1 MQQPSNYDELALSYN
16 PNLRPEQF
24 GAVSLRSV
32 VEDMQGHLNRQH
44 REASNM
50 SAIVSALDMH
60 MKSTDF
66 SAKTNGF
73 DRMKNCRKALQAL
86 DRRGW
91 ERSYH
96 QKTFHDQ
103 YIRAC
108 SRIFFKSDAPGEF
121 DRAHQKILEIN
132 GWDSL
137 PQEILVS
144 TPRRFG
150 KTISV
155 SMFAAAMMFACPKM
169 ELSIYSTCKRI
180 SQKLLRN
187 VSKFL
192 ELIFMELNIQPFKVL
207 RQNQEEVHVQG
218 NEGFGDIRVI
228 NSYPSKV
235 RSECQ
240 CQCLCC
246 VPLSCYSSLLLSTSS
261 SSLSSSFL
269 LPNNF
274 LYRSIREVHVSEDWS
289 SCGSTMDNTRV
300 IRFNFLVNDEVTTDL
315 DLSLMSLRSILFAV
329 WGYVTL
335 VSLSMLS
342 KRFSIVKESSMDS
355 ISLYSVN

>member
-1 MQQPSNYDELALSYN
+1 MIFFICFEDTLVTNKMRVYAMSNCDESSINMNDDDQDVAVVEVNEIHPVTPLPRPSNYTQLAAMYN
-16 PNLRPEQF
+16 PTLSSNQY
-24 GAVSLRSV
+24 GAVSLRQV
-32 VEDMQGHLNRQH
+32 VNDMQDHLEKESSTTTHNATR
-44 REASNM
+44 
-50 SAIVSALDMH
+50 ISALEFH
-60 MKSTDF
+60 MKCSDF
-66 SAKTNGF
+66 SVKMNGF
-73 DRMKNCRKALQAL
+73 DRMKNCRRALQAL

-108 SRIFFKSDAPGEF
+108 SRIFFKNDPAGEF
-121 DRAHQKILEIN
+121 DRSHQKILEIN

-155 SMFAAAMMFACPKM
+155 SMFAAAMMFSCPKM

-192 ELIFMELNIQPFKVL
+192 ELIFLELNIQPYRIL
-207 RQNQEEVHVQG
+207 RQNSEEVHVQG
-218 NEGFGDIRVI
+218 NEGQGDVRII

-235 RSECQ
+235 RVCVNCSFNRCM
-240 CQCLCC
+240 CPLRLHLYCC
-246 VPLSCYSSLLLSTSS
+246 RCFPR
-261 SSLSSSFL
+261 SSF
-269 LPNNF
+269 P
-274 LYRSIREVHVSEDWS
+274 R
-289 SCGSTMDNTRV
+289 T
-300 IRFNFLVNDEVTTDL
+300 
-315 DLSLMSLRSILFAV
+315 
-329 WGYVTL
+329 
-335 VSLSMLS
+335 
-342 KRFSIVKESSMDS
+342 
-355 ISLYSVN
+355 ISYTSP